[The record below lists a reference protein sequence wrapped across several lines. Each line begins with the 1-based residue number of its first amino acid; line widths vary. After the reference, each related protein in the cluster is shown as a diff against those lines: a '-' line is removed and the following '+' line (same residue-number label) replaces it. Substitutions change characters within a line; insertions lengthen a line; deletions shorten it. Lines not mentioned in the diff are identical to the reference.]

1 MARLNTFDR
10 IAPVYDL
17 LTRIVFGSA
26 MKNAQVHFFDQ
37 LSHRAKVLII
47 GGGTGWIAR
56 ELLIRKPLALITYID
71 ASDKMIS
78 KAKTLLSGFNTVRFI
93 HGTEN
98 DIPEG
103 QVYDVV
109 VTNFY
114 FDLFSDRLLLENVTF
129 IGRHL
134 SADGKWLVTDFVDH
148 NKRWQKAMLSVMY
161 RFFQITASLATSSL
175 PDWRRCMLK
184 KGFRE
189 IGSKEFYG
197 SFIRSSVFK
206 KLSAFNE

>member
-1 MARLNTFDR
+1 MARLNTFNR

-26 MKNAQVHFFDQ
+26 MKKAQVHFFDQ
-37 LSHRAKVLII
+37 VSHRAKVLII

-56 ELLIRKPLALITYID
+56 ELLNIKPLTLITYID

-78 KAKTLLSGFNTVRFI
+78 KAKTLLSAFNTVRFI
-93 HGTEN
+93 HGTEH

-109 VTNFY
+109 ITNFY
-114 FDLFSDRLLLENVTF
+114 FDLFSDHVLSENISL

-134 SADGKWLVTDFVDH
+134 SAEGKWLVADFIDH

-161 RFFQITASLATSSL
+161 GFFQITASLAAVSL

-189 IGSKEFYG
+189 MGSEEFYG
-197 SFIRSSVFK
+197 GFIRSSVFK
-206 KLSAFNE
+206 KVSAFNE

>member
-1 MARLNTFDR
+1 MARLNTFNR

-26 MKNAQVHFFDQ
+26 MKKAQVHFFDQ

-56 ELLIRKPLALITYID
+56 ELLNRQPLALITYID
-71 ASDKMIS
+71 ASDKMIL
-78 KAKTLLSGFNTVRFI
+78 KAKTLLSAFHTVRFI
-93 HGTEN
+93 HGTEH

-103 QVYDVV
+103 QVYDAVI
-109 VTNFY
+109 TNFY
-114 FDLFSDRLLLENVTF
+114 FDLFSDHVLLENISL

-148 NKRWQKAMLSVMY
+148 NKRWQKLMLSMMY
-161 RFFQITASLATSSL
+161 TFFQITASLAVSSL

-184 KGFRE
+184 KRFRE
-189 IGSKEFYG
+189 IDSVGFYG
-197 SFIRSSVFK
+197 DFIRSSVFK
-206 KLSAFNE
+206 KVVSVQ